1 MLSRS
6 AQGIYWMGRY
16 LERTECMCRLLQLQ
30 TEALVDRPARDI
42 YVGWRRLYGVLRR
55 IPPGG
60 ALVLPEGDDFTL
72 ADSYTLAGDLTFERS
87 NPDSVWN
94 CFALGR
100 ENARQ
105 MRHCISAEMWQR
117 INLAY
122 LRLRDMEI
130 EDIWTTLPE
139 GFYAGLAAETDAF
152 DGAAQ
157 ATMYRDEGWSFLRL
171 GGFIERVQF
180 APALLLQ
187 QLAIDAESDGYAE
200 EDWSSLLEAS
210 HALEVYNRRYGAAV
224 HPAAALDLLA
234 TDPLLPGSVYRS
246 LKQISGEFATLGA
259 GPGADSGY
267 AAQRLIGRLLSLMQN
282 EWPDSRDREG
292 LLRRVLSEATN
303 LHFMINEAY
312 FDYPLNVRAG

>member
-1 MLSRS
+1 MLARS

-16 LERTECMCRLLQLQ
+16 LERTECLCRLMQIQ

-60 ALVLPEGDDFTL
+60 ILDIADSDDFTL

-94 CFALGR
+94 CFAQGR

-105 MRHCISAEMWQR
+105 TRHCISVEMWQR
-117 INLAY
+117 LNLAY
-122 LRLRDMEI
+122 LRLRDMDI
-130 EDIWTTLPE
+130 EDIWSLPE
-139 GFYAGLAAETDAF
+139 GFYLEMAAETDGV

-171 GGFIERVQF
+171 GGFIERAQF
-180 APALLLQ
+180 ATALLLQ

-200 EDWSSLLEAS
+200 EDWVSLLEAS
-210 HALEVYNRRYGAAV
+210 HALEVYNRRYGAAI
-224 HPAAALDLLA
+224 HPQAALDLLV
-234 TDPLLPGSVYRS
+234 TDPLLPGSLGRS
-246 LKQISGEFATLGA
+246 FNQISQELARLGT
-259 GPGADSGY
+259 GPGTDSGR
-267 AAQRLIGRLLSLMQN
+267 AAGRLTGRMLSLLQN
-282 EWPDSRDREG
+282 EWPDSRERET
-292 LLRRVLSEATN
+292 LLRRVLDEASN
-303 LHFMINEAY
+303 LHFMISEAY

>member
-1 MLSRS
+1 
-6 AQGIYWMGRY
+6 MGRY
-16 LERTECMCRLLQLQ
+16 LERTECLCRLLQLQ
-30 TEALVDRPARDI
+30 AEALVDRPARDI
-42 YVGWRRLYGVLRR
+42 HAGWSRLYGALRR
-55 IPPGG
+55 TPPGG
-60 ALVLPEGDDFTL
+60 ILNIVDSDDFTI
-72 ADSYTLAGDLTFERS
+72 ADSYTLAGDMTFEHS
-87 NPDSVWN
+87 NEDSVWN
-94 CFALGR
+94 CFARGR

-105 MRHCISAEMWQR
+105 VRHCISAEMWQR

-130 EDIWTTLPE
+130 EDIWRALPE

-171 GGFIERVQF
+171 GGFIERAQF

-200 EDWSSLLEAS
+200 EDWKSLLEAS
-210 HALEVYNRRYGAAV
+210 HALEVYSRRYGAAV
-224 HPAAALDLLA
+224 HPASALDLLG
-234 TDPLLPGSVYRS
+234 TDSLLPGSLYRT

-259 GPGADSGY
+259 GPGTDSGY
-267 AAQRLIGRLLSLMQN
+267 AAQRLTGRMLSLMQN
-282 EWPDSRDREG
+282 EWPDSKDREA
-292 LLRRVLSEATN
+292 LLRRVLIEATN

-312 FDYPLNVRAG
+312 FDYPLNVHAG

>member
-16 LERTECMCRLLQLQ
+16 LERTECLCRLLQLQ

-60 ALVLPEGDDFTL
+60 ILNIADSDDFTL
-72 ADSYTLAGDLTFERS
+72 ADSYTLAGDLTFEPS

-94 CFALGR
+94 CFSQGR

-117 INLAY
+117 VNLAY
-122 LRLRDMEI
+122 LRIRDMDI
-130 EDIWTTLPE
+130 KDIWTLPE
-139 GFYAGLAAETDAF
+139 GFYAGLAAETDAV

-171 GGFIERVQF
+171 GGFIERAQF

-187 QLAIDAESDGYAE
+187 QLTIDAESDDYAE
-200 EDWSSLLEAS
+200 EDWTSLLEAS
-210 HALEVYNRRYGAAV
+210 HALEVYSRRYGAAV
-224 HPAAALDLLA
+224 HPPAVLDLLV
-234 TDPLLPGSVYRS
+234 TDPLLPGSLGRTFT
-246 LKQISGEFATLGA
+246 QISQELARLGT
-259 GPGADSGY
+259 GPGTDSGR
-267 AAQRLIGRLLSLMQN
+267 AAQRLTGRMLSLLQN
-282 EWPDSRDREG
+282 EWPDSREREP
-292 LLRRVLSEATN
+292 LLRRVLGEATN

-312 FDYPLNVRAG
+312 FDYPLNVRAE

>member
-6 AQGIYWMGRY
+6 AQGLYWMGRH
-16 LERTECMCRLLQLQ
+16 LERTECLCRLLQIQ
-30 TEALVDRPARDI
+30 AEALVDRPARDI
-42 YVGWRRLYGVLRR
+42 QVGWRRLYGVLRR
-55 IPPGG
+55 TPPGG
-60 ALVLPEGDDFTL
+60 ILSVFDSDDFTL
-72 ADSYTLAGDLTFERS
+72 ADSYTLAGDLTFEPS

-94 CFALGR
+94 CFAQGR

-117 INLAY
+117 LNLAY
-122 LRLRDMEI
+122 LRIRDMDI
-130 EDIWTTLPE
+130 EDIWRALPE

-171 GGFIERVQF
+171 GGFIERAQF

-187 QLAIDAESDGYAE
+187 QLAVDAESDGYAE
-200 EDWSSLLEAS
+200 EDWASLLEAS

-224 HPAAALDLLA
+224 HPDAALDLLA

-246 LKQISGEFATLGA
+246 LKQIAGEFATLGA

-267 AAQRLIGRLLSLMQN
+267 AAQRLIGRSLSLMQN
-282 EWPDSRDREG
+282 EWPDSRDRES

-312 FDYPLNVRAG
+312 FDYPLNVRVG

>member
-6 AQGIYWMGRY
+6 AQGLYWMGRY
-16 LERTECMCRLLQLQ
+16 LARTEYLCRLLQLQ

-42 YVGWRRLYGVLRR
+42 HAGWRRLYGALHR

-60 ALVLPEGDDFTL
+60 VLGLADGDDFTL
-72 ADSYTLAGDLTFERS
+72 ADSYTLAGDLTFEHS

-94 CFALGR
+94 CFAQSR

-117 INLAY
+117 LNVAY
-122 LRLRDMEI
+122 LRVRDMDI
-130 EDIWTTLPE
+130 EDIWTALPE
-139 GFYAGLAAETDAF
+139 GFYAEMAAETDAF

-171 GGFIERVQF
+171 GGFIERAQF

-200 EDWSSLLEAS
+200 EDWKSLLEAS

-224 HPAAALDLLA
+224 HSASALDLLA
-234 TDPLLPGSVYRS
+234 TDSLLPGSLYRS

-259 GPGADSGY
+259 GPGTDSGY
-267 AAQRLIGRLLSLMQN
+267 AAQRLTGRLLSLMQN
-282 EWPDSRDREG
+282 EWPDSRDREA

-312 FDYPLNVRAG
+312 FDYPLNVHAE